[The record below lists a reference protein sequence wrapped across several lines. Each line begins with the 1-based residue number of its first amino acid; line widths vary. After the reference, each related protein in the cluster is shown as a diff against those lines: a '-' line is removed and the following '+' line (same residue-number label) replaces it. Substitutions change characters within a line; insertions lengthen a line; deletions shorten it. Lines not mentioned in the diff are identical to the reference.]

1 MNNVSLAGRVT
12 SEIEVKQTTNG
23 MEIASFTIAIS
34 RNFKNANGEYE
45 SDFIRCKAFGKTA
58 THLGQYSGK
67 GKVLMLSGSIQTGSY
82 TKEDGT
88 KIFTTD
94 VIVNNVDCFLGNPK
108 QEQPLNNWA
117 PQVETITDD
126 MMPF

>member
-67 GKVLMLSGSIQTGSY
+67 GKVLMLNGSIQTGSY

-108 QEQPLNNWA
+108 QEQPLNNWS